1 MKKNEEKAFILLI
14 ILMSSYVKN
23 KKINNSFSANDYLE
37 QCNGVLMCMSSLGLI
52 TDKECEKAYDTLLN
66 YK

>member
-1 MKKNEEKAFILLI
+1 MDKEERAFTLLI
-14 ILMSSYVKN
+14 ILMSSYVKSIKFNN
-23 KKINNSFSANDYLE
+23 KPSANDYLE

-52 TDKECEKAYDTLLN
+52 TNNEHMHVYETLLN